1 MIDILKLLKLRLNF
15 TTINVFDERYGV
27 KKDSGTWNG
36 IIGKLVDGNINL
48 IATDL
53 TITPE
58 REEVFTQYL

>member
-27 KKDSGTWNG
+27 KKDSSTWNG

-48 IATDL
+48 IATEL
-53 TITPE
+53 SITPE
-58 REEVFTQYL
+58 REEVFNQ